1 MNSAAI
7 SSIVFVFLAVGALL
21 GVFVRSILSEHHLNS
36 ESKDVVK
43 LSIGLIATMSALVL
57 GLLIATAK
65 TSFDAKATQV
75 RQIAANV
82 VLLDQVFAQ
91 YGEETTN
98 VRRELRRSLDLMVD
112 RVWSENKNKSGSR
125 NSGPFQATGAAES
138 FMQDIFKISAP
149 TDFQRAL
156 KTEILQLANDIAKD
170 RLSLYVQSGDT
181 VSMPFLTILVFWLTV
196 IFAVFG
202 LLSRPNMLVGLIL
215 LLCALSVSGSIF
227 LILDLN
233 SPFDGVMRI
242 PSAQLRNAL
251 SPLNP

>member
-1 MNSAAI
+1 MNSSAI

-112 RVWSENKNKSGSR
+112 RVWSENKSGSR
-125 NSGPFQATGAAES
+125 NSGPFQATGAIER

-170 RLSLYVQSGDT
+170 RLSLYVRSGDT

>member
-1 MNSAAI
+1 MNTAVI
-7 SSIVFVFLAVGALL
+7 SSVVFVFLFLGALL
-21 GVFVRSILSEHHLNS
+21 GTFVRSILSEHHLNS
-36 ESKDVVK
+36 DSKDVIK

-75 RQIAANV
+75 RQITANV
-82 VLLDQVFAQ
+82 VLLDQVLAQ

-98 VRRELRRSLDLMVD
+98 VRRQLRRSLGLMVD
-112 RVWSENKNKSGSR
+112 RIWNENNSASQS
-125 NSGPFQATGAAES
+125 SGPFQATAAAES
-138 FMQDIFKISAP
+138 FVQDLFKLSAP

-170 RLSLYVQSGDT
+170 RLSLYVQRGDT

-202 LLSRPNMLVGLIL
+202 LLTRPNILVGLIL
-215 LLCALSVSGSIF
+215 LLCALSVSASIF

-242 PSAQLRNAL
+242 PSAQLRNAV